1 MFRNVKLPISYKQA
15 MVIPLLLVLF
25 SVGVLA
31 NSYLTTGEIVSRS
44 FELKGGVLISI
55 ASDKPVDIQQ
65 LESQLKQKFG
75 SLNVREI
82 KGLSG
87 SSIVIQGGENIDSN
101 VLIAELGQ
109 KGFDIKT
116 ASVQKIGAALGA
128 SFWQQAQM
136 AVVISFVLMFIIVF
150 VIFRRLVPS
159 INVIFAAAADIIVT
173 LAFMQI
179 LGIELSL
186 PSFGALLMLLGYS
199 IDTDIVLATRV
210 FKVEKGN
217 ISEKIR
223 SAFITGMTM
232 TLTALAALIA
242 LYFVSA
248 SPVITSIASVMIIG
262 LCADIIH
269 TWLQNASLLRWSLE
283 RKGFT

>member
-1 MFRNVKLPISYKQA
+1 MFQNIKLPISYKQA
-15 MVIPLLLVLF
+15 MVIPLFLVLF
-25 SVGVLA
+25 SIGVLA
-31 NSYLTTGEIVSRS
+31 NSYLTTGEIVTRS

-55 ASDKPVDIQQ
+55 ATAEPVDIQG

-75 SLNVREI
+75 GLSIREI

-87 SSIVIQGGENIDSN
+87 SSIVIQGSENIDSN
-101 VLIAELGQ
+101 ALIAELGQ
-109 KGFDIKT
+109 KGFDTKT

-136 AVVISFVLMFIIVF
+136 AVGISFVLMFIIVF
-150 VIFRRLVPS
+150 VIFRQLVPS
-159 INVIFAAAADIIVT
+159 LNVIFAAAADIIVT
-173 LAFMQI
+173 LAFMQL

-186 PSFGALLMLLGYS
+186 PSLGALLMLLGYS

-217 ISEKIR
+217 ITEKIR

-262 LCADIIH
+262 LCADIVH

-283 RKGFT
+283 RKGLT